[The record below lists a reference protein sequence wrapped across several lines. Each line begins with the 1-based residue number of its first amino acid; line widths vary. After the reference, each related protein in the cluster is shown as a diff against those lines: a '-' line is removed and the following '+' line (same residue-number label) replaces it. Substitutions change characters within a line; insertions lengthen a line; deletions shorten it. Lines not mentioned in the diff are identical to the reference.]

1 MSSRAAARLETLSFS
16 QVYEYKPG
24 KSDWRVAG
32 LPMEGPLAAEL
43 TALAVVRRDVPTAQV
58 GEHVE
63 EAHTRGDAAGW
74 KVCIVVN
81 SRNQVLG
88 RLRGDH
94 WNADP
99 NAPVEDVMEE
109 GPTTFRA
116 SEGLE
121 ALVERM
127 QRRQVGSVL
136 ITDPE
141 GVLIGVLFRQ
151 DAERLLKE
159 RKNGSAIAHES

>member
-1 MSSRAAARLETLSFS
+1 MSSRAAARLETLGFS

-24 KSDWRVAG
+24 KSDWRAAG
-32 LPMEGPLAAEL
+32 LPLEGPLAAEL
-43 TALAVVRRDVPTAQV
+43 TALAVVRRDVPTAHI
-58 GEHVE
+58 GERVE
-63 EAHTRGDAAGW
+63 EVQTRVQAAGW
-74 KVCIVVN
+74 KLCLVVN
-81 SRNQVLG
+81 GQNQVLG

-116 SEGLE
+116 SKGL
-121 ALVERM
+121 ATLVERM
-127 QRRQVGSVL
+127 QRQQVGSVL

-141 GVLIGVLFRQ
+141 GVLIGVLYRQ

-159 RKNGSAIAHES
+159 RTNNER